1 MENNFTC
8 IINRKKQLSQY
19 PDTDLKTET
28 QLNFSEIIIAN
39 ALHKTFC

>member
-8 IINRKKQLSQY
+8 IINRKKQY
-19 PDTDLKTET
+19 PDTDLKTKT